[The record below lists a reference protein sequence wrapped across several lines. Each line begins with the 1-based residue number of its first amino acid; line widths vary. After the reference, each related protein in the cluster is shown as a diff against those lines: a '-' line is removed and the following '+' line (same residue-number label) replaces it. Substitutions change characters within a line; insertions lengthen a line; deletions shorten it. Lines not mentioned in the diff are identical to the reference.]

1 MSITIT
7 ILIDADACPVKDEV
21 YRVAERHLARG
32 LAVKVAVVS
41 NSGVAVPRA
50 DFIERVVV
58 PAGPDAADDWIAERA
73 CPASIV
79 VTQDIPLAARAI
91 KAGAAAIA
99 PNGRAF
105 TEESIGLALAQRN
118 LMDELRSAGA
128 VTGGPKPFARADR
141 SAFLSA
147 LDQAVRRAAKV
158 SVPPS

>member
-1 MSITIT
+1 MITIF
-7 ILIDADACPVKDEV
+7 IDADACPVKDEV

-32 LAVKVAVVS
+32 LAVTVAVVS
-41 NSGVAVPRA
+41 NSGVAAPRA

-73 CPASIV
+73 TATSIV

-118 LMDELRSAGA
+118 LMDSLRSDGQ

-147 LDQAVRRAAKV
+147 LDQAVRRAAKAAN
-158 SVPPS
+158 SES